1 MGGVSCAANG
11 CSNNRSKKK
20 PGVTFH
26 RFPKDPVRRA
36 RWLKVM
42 HKAEWQ
48 PKYFHKICSEHFE
61 EKMFNKTGQIV
72 RLRDD
77 AEPTIFPGLPS
88 YLQMKAELERKP
100 PMLREPLTKKRRTE
114 EEVPLS
120 PSSSCGSTSLST
132 PCLAEEIKLEIEDED
147 IPPNSSTSS
156 PAHSITEEIVLE
168 VEDENTPATSNS
180 ERISSP
186 IPPVTEEIVLEV
198 EDENPPATSNSERI
212 SSPIPPVTEEIVLE
226 VEDENTPATSNSERI
241 SSPIPPVTEEIVL
254 EVEDENPPATSNSER
269 ISSPIPPVTE
279 EIVLEVEDENPPAT
293 SNSKRISSPIP
304 PVTEEIVLEVEDEN
318 PPATSNSE
326 RISSP
331 IPPVTEVIKLEIEDA
346 YPPPTSGTS
355 SSASS
360 VTEDAAAPPISSTS
374 SPTLRPCSPTK
385 EQLKKML
392 EKSILQNLKRRKK
405 IKTLQQCCRRLQ
417 AKVTRLEIRLECV
430 VKQNVMK
437 YRPDLLIS

>member
-156 PAHSITEEIVLE
+156 PAHSI
-168 VEDENTPATSNS
+168 
-180 ERISSP
+180 
-186 IPPVTEEIVLEV
+186 TEEIVLEV